1 MRDKV
6 GKPWDARLVDW
17 MSRGSSR
24 AGSKKNTPQ
33 SLVIGAVSGLA
44 VATASQS
51 VMSFWIVVGVLIVVA
66 FVWRVAPSAIARLR
80 RR

>member
-1 MRDKV
+1 MRDKG

-24 AGSKKNTPQ
+24 VGSNKSTPQ

-51 VMSFWIVVGVLIVVA
+51 VMSFGIVVGVLIVVV
-66 FVWRVAPSAIARLR
+66 FVWRAAPSAIARLR